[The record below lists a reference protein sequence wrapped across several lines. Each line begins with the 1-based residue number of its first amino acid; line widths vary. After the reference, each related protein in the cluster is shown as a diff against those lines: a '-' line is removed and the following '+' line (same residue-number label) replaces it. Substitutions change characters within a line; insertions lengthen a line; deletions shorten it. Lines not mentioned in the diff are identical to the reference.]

1 MRKAVDAILSGLDFV
16 PTKVLMSAP
25 EPTKLGQL
33 NEREIKFLSLI
44 ARGKLHKEI
53 GDVTGM
59 KEISVRDSAR
69 RLYKKLEVRNRGEA
83 ARIFWASVPASVA
96 TADQ

>member
-1 MRKAVDAILSGLDFV
+1 MLKAVDAIFSGLDFV
-16 PTKVLMSAP
+16 PSKVLRITP
-25 EPTKLGQL
+25 ELSKFGQL
-33 NEREIKFLSLI
+33 NDREIKLLSLI

-83 ARIFWASVPASVA
+83 ARIFWAAVPASQA
-96 TADQ
+96 AADH

>member
-1 MRKAVDAILSGLDFV
+1 MLKAVDAIFSGLAFV
-16 PTKVLMSAP
+16 PTKVLHSTP
-25 EPTKLGQL
+25 ELSKFGQL
-33 NEREIKFLSLI
+33 NDSEIKLLSLI

-53 GDVTGM
+53 DDVAGM

-83 ARIFWASVPASVA
+83 ARIFWAAVPASA
-96 TADQ
+96 TTANH

>member
-1 MRKAVDAILSGLDFV
+1 MLKAVDAIFSGLDFV
-16 PTKVLMSAP
+16 PTKVLHCTP
-25 EPTKLGQL
+25 ELSKFGQL
-33 NEREIKFLSLI
+33 NDREIKLLPLI

-69 RLYKKLEVRNRGEA
+69 RLYKKLEVRNRGKA
-83 ARIFWASVPASVA
+83 ARIFWAAAPESAA
-96 TADQ
+96 AADH

>member
-1 MRKAVDAILSGLDFV
+1 MIKAVDAMFSGLDFV
-16 PTKVLMSAP
+16 PTKVLHITP
-25 EPTKLGQL
+25 ELSKFGHL
-33 NEREIKFLSLI
+33 NDHEINLLSLI

-69 RLYKKLEVRNRGEA
+69 RLYKKQEVRNRGEA
-83 ARIFWASVPASVA
+83 ARIFWAAVPASA
-96 TADQ
+96 TTADR

>member
-1 MRKAVDAILSGLDFV
+1 MLKAVDAILSRLDFT
-16 PTKVLMSAP
+16 PTKVLHSTP
-25 EPTKLGQL
+25 ELSKLGQL
-33 NEREIKFLSLI
+33 NDREIKLLTLI

-69 RLYKKLEVRNRGEA
+69 RLYKYLEVRNRGEA
-83 ARIFWASVPASVA
+83 ARIFWAAVPANA
-96 TADQ
+96 TTVDH